1 MCQFHILMKLLL
13 LFHLILDKTF
23 VIFKQAKSIFVD
35 CQNHQRQLRSD

>member
-23 VIFKQAKSIFVD
+23 AILNRYLKQ
-35 CQNHQRQLRSD
+35 